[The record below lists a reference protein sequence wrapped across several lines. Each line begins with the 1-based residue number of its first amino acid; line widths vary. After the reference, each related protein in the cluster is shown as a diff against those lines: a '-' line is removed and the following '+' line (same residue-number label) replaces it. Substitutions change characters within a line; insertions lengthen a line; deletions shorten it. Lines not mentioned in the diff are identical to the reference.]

1 MNFRSSTWVRKG
13 EGRFYVDVAFEEFVV
28 VGFGDDV
35 AVYGCGCV
43 GHGAA

>member
-1 MNFRSSTWVRKG
+1 MLDRVHGLVRAR
-13 EGRFYVDVAFEEFVV
+13 EGVYIDVAFEELVV